1 MLTCR
6 EINECGTDYIDKQLS
21 LRKRLA
27 VRMHLFLCNK
37 CRSFMRQFR
46 LSVSY
51 FQAMP
56 ADENISDKEAS
67 EIADKIFKSAHTHN
81 D

>member
-6 EINECGTDYIDKQLS
+6 EINECGTDYVDKQLS

-37 CRSFMRQFR
+37 CRSFMRQFQQ
-46 LSVSY
+46 SVRY
-51 FQAMP
+51 FQTMP
-56 ADENISDKEAS
+56 ADENISDEKVS
-67 EIADKIFKSAHTHN
+67 EITDRIFKSKQS